1 MQIIQPIKQILYS
14 LCNKYIQY
22 CLHYQASVTTLSFL
36 MSALVLIYVIN
47 DIMTE
52 RQEKYIKD
60 EIPQIIEL
68 SKNVQNIE
76 NYIEQTLDIFPN
88 DLPIIGESITK
99 ETQLTTSQLNF
110 LKFID
115 NLKIYQEKWDTYAFD
130 QLIHVTNIE
139 SPYRIAHRIR
149 TLLEIPLVMNL
160 DKTDIDVWLTKEEEN
175 CLRNYET
182 KLMKPISN
190 INKTFTPETPVTPVS
205 ECSDHIVICI
215 RCKELINEEEAE
227 KIILKKHAC
236 EVVEK
241 LKKQKN
247 VEFDL
252 EKSTNE
258 AINEIANSLNNQIGN
273 FKDMI
278 SKKNIA
284 KSDILTA

>member
-1 MQIIQPIKQILYS
+1 
-14 LCNKYIQY
+14 
-22 CLHYQASVTTLSFL
+22 
-36 MSALVLIYVIN
+36 
-47 DIMTE
+47 MTE

-60 EIPQIIEL
+60 EIPEIIEL

-115 NLKIYQEKWDTYAFD
+115 NLKIYQEKWDTYAYD

-149 TLLEIPLVMNL
+149 TLLEIPLIMNL
-160 DKTDIDVWLTKEEEN
+160 DKTDIDVWLTKDEED
-175 CLRNYET
+175 CLSNYET
-182 KLMKPISN
+182 KLMKPMSN
-190 INKTFTPETPVTPVS
+190 IKQSITPPAPAPLTPVS

-215 RCKELINEEEAE
+215 KCKELINEQEAE
-227 KIILKKHAC
+227 KIILQKHASI
-236 EVVEK
+236 VVEA
-241 LKKQKN
+241 LKKQKKEELN
-247 VEFDL
+247 MEY
-252 EKSTNE
+252 STSE
-258 AINEIANSLNNQIGN
+258 AIKEIASTLNNEIDN
-273 FKDMI
+273 FKDII

-284 KSDILTA
+284 KDDILNV

>member
-1 MQIIQPIKQILYS
+1 MSGIIILY
-14 LCNKYIQY
+14 L
-22 CLHYQASVTTLSFL
+22 
-36 MSALVLIYVIN
+36 IN

-52 RQEKYIKD
+52 RNEKYIKD
-60 EIPQIIEL
+60 EIPSIIEL

-88 DLPIIGESITK
+88 DLPTIGESITK

-149 TLLEIPLVMNL
+149 TLLEIPLVMNV
-160 DKTDIDVWLTKEEEN
+160 DKTDIDVWLTKEEKD
-175 CLRNYET
+175 CLRNYEIN
-182 KLMKPISN
+182 LMKPTSN
-190 INKTFTPETPVTPVS
+190 IKQSITPTTPVS

-215 RCKELINEEEAE
+215 KCKELINEQEAE
-227 KIILKKHAC
+227 KIILERHAGL
-236 EVVEK
+236 VVEE
-241 LKKQKN
+241 LKKKKKVDYN
-247 VEFDL
+247 L
-252 EKSTNE
+252 NE
-258 AINEIANSLNNQIGN
+258 SPIEAFNEIANSLNTQIGN
-273 FKDMI
+273 FKDII

-284 KSDILTA
+284 KNDILTA